1 MSQDAINASA
11 QNAVVAINSLNK
23 YINSISTSLIASSA
37 TLVDI
42 DNTLIDID
50 HKQFGTTNTSPVVGP
65 AAIPLVQTS
74 AYVGAG
80 NLVRFS
86 IINSGSTQGYIYD
99 KAAIG
104 ATTEFLCGL
113 PNTIGIYEVH
123 LRFSLGIVI
132 EPGVDQIVLV
142 SYSPD

>member
-23 YINSISTSLIASSA
+23 FINSISTSLVTSSA
-37 TLVDI
+37 S
-42 DNTLIDID
+42 LIDID
-50 HKQFGTTNTSPVVGP
+50 RKQFGTTNT
-65 AAIPLVQTS
+65 AAITGSAVLPLVQTS
-74 AYVGAG
+74 AYVGSGSLA
-80 NLVRFS
+80 RIS
-86 IINSGSTQGYIYD
+86 IINAGSTQGYIYD

-104 ATTEFLCGL
+104 ATTEYLCAL

-132 EPGVDQIVLV
+132 EPGIDQIVLV
-142 SYSPD
+142 SYSPY